1 MDLGEVMTDGEKS
14 KEGKKRSK
22 APLAKL
28 LSQYSQNP
36 YRIMRD
42 HVFTVGCNDVIYLS
56 KTNLFPAPCVKSSSL
71 MSIGCN
77 SGDIGLEEDDEIHEK
92 ILTSITTNHQ
102 DSLTDISKLEE
113 KKASIYFI
121 NKHFFLRRHRRHV
134 SAAAVIIEREV
145 SLGVLFWYDQ
155 TV

>member
-42 HVFTVGCNDVIYLS
+42 HVFTVGHNDVIYLS
-56 KTNLFPAPCVKSSSL
+56 KNNLFPAPCVKSSSL

-102 DSLTDISKLEE
+102 GGLDHRFSNGHLKARREESFYILHQQTLISP
-113 KKASIYFI
+113 
-121 NKHFFLRRHRRHV
+121 
-134 SAAAVIIEREV
+134 
-145 SLGVLFWYDQ
+145 
-155 TV
+155 